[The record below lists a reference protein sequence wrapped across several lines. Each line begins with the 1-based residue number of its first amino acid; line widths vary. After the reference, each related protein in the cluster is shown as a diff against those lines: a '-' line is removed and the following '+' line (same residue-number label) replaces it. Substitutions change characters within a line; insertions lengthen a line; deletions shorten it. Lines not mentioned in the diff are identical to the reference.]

1 MPIFA
6 IHELRILMSLIM
18 KHQNLDNLYSEIM
31 LLSDTDRDK
40 LYNRMKNEF
49 YQDKEIV
56 AYTTSGKLLTEQE
69 YIEQINI
76 GLRQIENGEMITD
89 KELQKEIETW

>member
-1 MPIFA
+1 MKYT
-6 IHELRILMSLIM
+6 SLENIY
-18 KHQNLDNLYSEIM
+18 NEIM
-31 LLSDTDRDK
+31 LLSDIDRQR

-49 YQDKEIV
+49 HKEKEIV
-56 AYTTSGKLLTEQE
+56 AYSTSGKPLTKNE

-89 KELQKEIETW
+89 DELQKEIETW

>member
-1 MPIFA
+1 M
-6 IHELRILMSLIM
+6 E
-18 KHQNLDNLYSEIM
+18 HQNLDNIYNEIM

-49 YQDKEIV
+49 YRDKEL
-56 AYTTSGKLLTEQE
+56 ATYTTSGKPLTEKE
-69 YIEQINI
+69 YIEQINV

-89 KELQKEIETW
+89 KELLKEIETW